1 MHKMHIIHY
10 RAFPKDYKGRT
21 KKIHPD
27 FFAVSVHNRPGKD
40 GMTVKRKRTALLL
53 ALLCLTVWTC
63 AANAAVAWGDRGA
76 DVTKIQQRLRQ
87 YGYMDAP
94 ADGIYGQ
101 ATYEAVVWF
110 QRKNGL
116 KADGVVGPATAAAL
130 GITLSGSGTA
140 ATAASASDSEI
151 YTLARL
157 VHAEARGEPYL
168 GKVAVAAVV
177 LNRVRSASFPNTISG
192 VIYQAGAFDC
202 VADGQINLAPD
213 NDSLRAAR
221 DAMNGWDPTGGCVY
235 YYNPA
240 TATSAWIWSR
250 EVRLSIG
257 AHSFAV

>member
-1 MHKMHIIHY
+1 
-10 RAFPKDYKGRT
+10 
-21 KKIHPD
+21 
-27 FFAVSVHNRPGKD
+27 
-40 GMTVKRKRTALLL
+40 MTAHHWTPSTTAS
-53 ALLCLTVWTC
+53 T
-63 AANAAVAWGDRGA
+63 
-76 DVTKIQQRLRQ
+76 
-87 YGYMDAP
+87 
-94 ADGIYGQ
+94 
-101 ATYEAVVWF
+101 
-110 QRKNGL
+110 
-116 KADGVVGPATAAAL
+116 
-130 GITLSGSGTA
+130 
-140 ATAASASDSEI
+140 SDSEI
-151 YTLARL
+151 YALARL

-192 VIYQAGAFDC
+192 VIYQAGAFDS
-202 VADGQINLAPD
+202 VADGQINLPPD